1 MKGTFK
7 MKAILLAVCAAL
19 IAYLVLFRQP
29 VDTVV
34 EQAPG
39 VASRPV
45 SNTQSAVPAP
55 AADSQ
60 APASLEQRITAFSQT
75 ANTLSATERR
85 QTAERLINELKTSV
99 SNGEDL
105 KTAYAQV
112 ERLTPNIESD
122 PKSLERLNYSI
133 WMDMKDRSTPPALP
147 SPAQR
152 QQLETY
158 QQAANQAIDEVLK
171 TVDGDEARRAAI
183 EEKLKALRLEI
194 FGSSAPQPLSH

>member
-1 MKGTFK
+1 

-34 EQAPG
+34 EQAPS
-39 VASRPV
+39 VASSPV
-45 SNTQSAVPAP
+45 SDTQPAVPAP
-55 AADSQ
+55 TADSQ
-60 APASLEQRITAFSQT
+60 APASLEQQIAAFSQT
-75 ANTLSATERR
+75 ANTLPAAERR
-85 QTAERLINELKTSV
+85 QAAERLINQLKASV
-99 SNGEDL
+99 SNGEDV
-105 KTAYAQV
+105 KVAYAQV

-122 PKSLERLNYSI
+122 PKSLERLNYRI
-133 WMDMKDRSTPPALP
+133 WMDMKDHATPPAPP

-152 QQLETY
+152 QQLDTY

-171 TVDGDEARRAAI
+171 SVDGDEARRAAI

>member
-1 MKGTFK
+1 

-45 SNTQSAVPAP
+45 SNTTSTVPAP

-60 APASLEQRITAFSQT
+60 APASLEQEIAAFSQT
-75 ANTLSATERR
+75 ASTLPAAERR
-85 QTAERLINELKTSV
+85 QVAERLINELKTSV

-105 KTAYAQV
+105 KSAYAQV

-122 PKSLERLNYSI
+122 PKSLESLNYSI
-133 WMDMKDRSTPPALP
+133 WMDMKDHATPPAPP

-152 QQLETY
+152 QQLDTY

>member
-1 MKGTFK
+1 

-19 IAYLVLFRQP
+19 VAYLVLFRQP
-29 VDTVV
+29 ADTVV
-34 EQAPG
+34 EQAPSA
-39 VASRPV
+39 ASSPV
-45 SNTQSAVPAP
+45 SEATPAAPAP
-55 AADSQ
+55 VADSQ
-60 APASLEQRITAFSQT
+60 APASLEQEITAFSQT
-75 ANTLSATERR
+75 ASTLPAAERR

-112 ERLTPNIESD
+112 ERLTPYIESD
-122 PKSLERLNYSI
+122 PKSLESLNYSI
-133 WMDMKDRSTPPALP
+133 WMDMKDQATPPALP

-152 QQLETY
+152 QQLDTY

-194 FGSSAPQPLSH
+194 FGTSAPQPLSH

>member
-1 MKGTFK
+1 
-7 MKAILLAVCAAL
+7 MKAILLVVCAAL
-19 IAYLVLFRQP
+19 VAYLVLFRQP
-29 VDTVV
+29 ADTVV
-34 EQAPG
+34 EQTPS
-39 VASRPV
+39 VASSPV
-45 SNTQSAVPAP
+45 SEATPAAPAP
-55 AADSQ
+55 AAASQ
-60 APASLEQRITAFSQT
+60 APASLEQEITAFSQT
-75 ANTLSATERR
+75 ANALPAAERR
-85 QTAERLINELKTSV
+85 QTAERLINQLKTSV

-122 PKSLERLNYSI
+122 PKSLESLNYSI
-133 WMDMKDRSTPPALP
+133 WMDMKDQAPPPALP

-152 QQLETY
+152 QQLDTY

-194 FGSSAPQPLSH
+194 FGTSAPQPLSH